1 MSQYLKGPGF
11 IAVLLLV
18 FIVVTAVTMWT
29 LDLIA
34 QQRTFA
40 FLLSAELIA
49 FAMMVYLYYVE
60 TPKDISRRWLF
71 AGAIALAAVVLLA
84 ASVIPGVTNTPNA
97 LPNVNIT
104 LYEGAV
110 SSNLYGFGYSANNL
124 VSPGPTLTFKVGDIV
139 NVTVTDVG
147 QLPHNWAIVST
158 NQTSAPVQFNAQIRS
173 ASSPLQHGETGS
185 VVFTVTKAGDYYYIC
200 QVPGHVDLGMWG
212 KVIVNP

>member
-11 IAVLLLV
+11 IAVLLLF

-49 FAMMVYLYYVE
+49 FAMLVYLYYVE

-71 AGAIALAAVVLLA
+71 GGVIALAVAVLLA
-84 ASVIPGVTNTPNA
+84 ASVIPGVATTSTV
-97 LPNVNIT
+97 PNVNII

-110 SSNLYGFGYSANNL
+110 SSSLYGFGYSANNL

-158 NQTSAPVQFNAQIRS
+158 NQTSAPVQFKAQIRS
-173 ASSPLQHGETGS
+173 ASSPLQHGESGS

-200 QVPGHVDLGMWG
+200 QVPSHVDLGMWG

>member
-18 FIVVTAVTMWT
+18 FIIVTAVTMWT

-49 FAMMVYLYYVE
+49 FAMLVYLYYVE

-71 AGAIALAAVVLLA
+71 GGVIALAVAVLLA
-84 ASVIPGVTNTPNA
+84 ASVIPGVTTTSTV
-97 LPNVNIT
+97 PNVNVI

-110 SSNLYGFGYSANNL
+110 SSSLYGFGYSANNL

-139 NVTVTDVG
+139 NVTVTNVG

-158 NQTSAPVQFNAQIRS
+158 NQTSAPVQFKAQIRS
-173 ASSPLQHGETGS
+173 ASSPLQHGESGS

-212 KVIVNP
+212 KVVVNP

>member
-1 MSQYLKGPGF
+1 MSQYLKGSGF

-49 FAMMVYLYYVE
+49 FAMIVYLYYVE

-71 AGAIALAAVVLLA
+71 AGAIALAVVVLLA
-84 ASVIPGVTNTPNA
+84 ASVIPDVTTTSTV
-97 LPNVNIT
+97 PNVNIS

-173 ASSPLQHGETGS
+173 ASSPLQHGESGS

-200 QVPGHVDLGMWG
+200 QVPSHVDLGMWG

>member
-1 MSQYLKGPGF
+1 MSQYLKGPGL
-11 IAVLLLV
+11 IAVLLLI
-18 FIVVTAVTMWT
+18 FIIVAAVTMWT

-49 FAMMVYLYYVE
+49 FAMIVYLYYVE

-71 AGAIALAAVVLLA
+71 GGAIALAMAVLLA
-84 ASVIPGVTNTPNA
+84 ASVIPGVTTTNTV
-97 LPNVNIT
+97 PNVNII

-110 SSNLYGFGYSANNL
+110 SSSLYGFGYSANNL

-158 NQTSAPVQFNAQIRS
+158 NQTSAPVQFKAQIRS
-173 ASSPLQHGETGS
+173 ASSPLQHGESGS

-200 QVPGHVDLGMWG
+200 QVPSHVDLGMWG

>member
-1 MSQYLKGPGF
+1 MSRYTKGLGL
-11 IAVLLLV
+11 IAVLLLI
-18 FIVVTAVTMWT
+18 FIIVTAVTMWT

-49 FAMMVYLYYVE
+49 FAMLVYLYYGE
-60 TPKDISRRWLF
+60 TPKEVSRQWLF
-71 AGAIALAAVVLLA
+71 SGALALAVVVLLGV
-84 ASVIPGVTNTPNA
+84 SVIPGVTTTPSTS
-97 LPNVNIT
+97 PNVNVT
-104 LYEGAV
+104 LYEGAI
-110 SSNLYGFGYSANNL
+110 SSSIYGFGYTANSL
-124 VSPGPTLTFKVGDIV
+124 VSPGPTLTFKVGDVV

-158 NQTSAPVQFNAQIRS
+158 NQTSASVEFNAQIRS
-173 ASSPLQHGETGS
+173 GSSPLQHEETGS
-185 VVFTVTKAGDYYYIC
+185 VIFTVTKAGDFYYIC

>member
-1 MSQYLKGPGF
+1 MSQYLKGPGL
-11 IAVLLLV
+11 IAVLLLI
-18 FIVVTAVTMWT
+18 FIIVAAVTMWT

-49 FAMMVYLYYVE
+49 FAMIVYLYYVE

-71 AGAIALAAVVLLA
+71 GGAIALAVAVLLA
-84 ASVIPGVTNTPNA
+84 ASVIPGVTTTNTV
-97 LPNVNIT
+97 PNVNII

-110 SSNLYGFGYSANNL
+110 SSSLYGFGYSANNL

-158 NQTSAPVQFNAQIRS
+158 NQTSAPVQFKAQIRS
-173 ASSPLQHGETGS
+173 ASSPLQHGESGS
-185 VVFTVTKAGDYYYIC
+185 VVFTVTEAGDYYYIC
-200 QVPGHVDLGMWG
+200 QVPSHVDLGMWG

>member
-1 MSQYLKGPGF
+1 MSQYLKGPGL
-11 IAVLLLV
+11 IAVLLLI
-18 FIVVTAVTMWT
+18 FIIVAAVTMWT

-49 FAMMVYLYYVE
+49 FAMIVYLYYVE

-71 AGAIALAAVVLLA
+71 GGAIALAVAVLLA
-84 ASVIPGVTNTPNA
+84 ASVIPGVTTTNTV
-97 LPNVNIT
+97 PNVNII

-110 SSNLYGFGYSANNL
+110 SSSLYGFGYSANNL

-158 NQTSAPVQFNAQIRS
+158 NQTSAPVQFKAQIRS
-173 ASSPLQHGETGS
+173 ASSPLQHGESGS

-200 QVPGHVDLGMWG
+200 QVPSHVDLGMWG

>member
-1 MSQYLKGPGF
+1 MSQYLKGSGF

-49 FAMMVYLYYVE
+49 FAMIVYLYYVE

-71 AGAIALAAVVLLA
+71 AGAIALAVVVLLA
-84 ASVIPGVTNTPNA
+84 ASVIPDVTTTSTV
-97 LPNVNIT
+97 PNVNIS

-173 ASSPLQHGETGS
+173 ASSPLQHGESGS

-200 QVPGHVDLGMWG
+200 QVEGHVDLGMWG
-212 KVIVNP
+212 KVVVNP

>member
-1 MSQYLKGPGF
+1 MRQYLKGPGF

-71 AGAIALAAVVLLA
+71 AGVIALAVAVLLA
-84 ASVIPGVTNTPNA
+84 ASVIPGVATTSTV
-97 LPNVNIT
+97 PNVNII

-110 SSNLYGFGYSANNL
+110 SSSLYGFGYSANNL

-158 NQTSAPVQFNAQIRS
+158 NQTSAPVQFKAQIRS
-173 ASSPLQHGETGS
+173 ASSPLQHGESGS

-200 QVPGHVDLGMWG
+200 QVSGHVDLGMWG
-212 KVIVNP
+212 KVVVNP

>member
-1 MSQYLKGPGF
+1 MRQYLKGPGF
-11 IAVLLLV
+11 IAVLLLF

-49 FAMMVYLYYVE
+49 FAMLVYLYYVE

-71 AGAIALAAVVLLA
+71 GGVIALAVAVLLA
-84 ASVIPGVTNTPNA
+84 ASVIPGVATTSTV
-97 LPNVNIT
+97 PNVNII

-110 SSNLYGFGYSANNL
+110 SSSLYGFGYNANNL

-173 ASSPLQHGETGS
+173 ASSPLQHGESGS
-185 VVFTVTKAGDYYYIC
+185 TVFTVTKAGDYYYIC

-212 KVIVNP
+212 RIVVNP